1 MAIEEL
7 LGQLTLEEKCSLL
20 SGSAF
25 WYTQAVERLGIR
37 KLMLTDG
44 PHGLRKQVEN
54 ADHLGLNKS
63 VPATCFPPAAA
74 LAASWNEELIYK
86 MGEALGIE
94 CRAENVDVLLGPGAN
109 IKRSPL
115 CGRNFEYFSEDP
127 YLASRLAK
135 AHITGLQS
143 KGVGASIKHFA
154 ANNQETRR
162 LTVNAKVD
170 ERTLREIYL
179 ASFETAIKEGKPWT
193 VMCAYNRLNG
203 EFGSE
208 NKKVLNRI
216 QDLGAVIALILLVA
230 VISII
235 SPEFRTVKNF
245 LSLLRQSS
253 INGLIAFGM
262 TCVILTGGI
271 DLSVGSVLAL
281 TTAICASLIANGTP
295 VAIAMI
301 VALVLGVLFGIISGI
316 FVTKGRLQ
324 PFIATLITMTV
335 FRGLTMI
342 FMDGK
347 PISNLGDSYLLKFVG
362 KGLILNIP
370 FPVIMFILI
379 FIGFMFILERT
390 TFGRKV
396 YATGSNEKSAKL
408 AGINIDRTKIATY
421 AISGLMA
428 AMAGL
433 ILLSRLGSAQPTL
446 GDGYEL
452 DAIAAVALG
461 GVSMNGGRGRIWG
474 TFVGVLIIAVL
485 NNGLNILG
493 VSSYY
498 QDVVKGLV
506 ILIAVLSDRKR

>member
-25 WYTQAVERLGIR
+25 WYTQAVEDLGIR
-37 KLMLTDG
+37 RLMLTDG

-74 LAASWNEELIYK
+74 LAASWNEELIYE

-162 LTVNAKVD
+162 LTINAKVD

-203 EFGSE
+203 
-208 NKKVLNRI
+208 NH
-216 QDLGAVIALILLVA
+216 LVN
-230 VISII
+230 
-235 SPEFRTVKNF
+235 P
-245 LSLLRQSS
+245 
-253 INGLIAFGM
+253 
-262 TCVILTGGI
+262 
-271 DLSVGSVLAL
+271 
-281 TTAICASLIANGTP
+281 
-295 VAIAMI
+295 
-301 VALVLGVLFGIISGI
+301 
-316 FVTKGRLQ
+316 
-324 PFIATLITMTV
+324 
-335 FRGLTMI
+335 
-342 FMDGK
+342 
-347 PISNLGDSYLLKFVG
+347 
-362 KGLILNIP
+362 
-370 FPVIMFILI
+370 
-379 FIGFMFILERT
+379 
-390 TFGRKV
+390 
-396 YATGSNEKSAKL
+396 
-408 AGINIDRTKIATY
+408 
-421 AISGLMA
+421 
-428 AMAGL
+428 
-433 ILLSRLGSAQPTL
+433 
-446 GDGYEL
+446 
-452 DAIAAVALG
+452 
-461 GVSMNGGRGRIWG
+461 W
-474 TFVGVLIIAVL
+474 
-485 NNGLNILG
+485 
-493 VSSYY
+493 
-498 QDVVKGLV
+498 
-506 ILIAVLSDRKR
+506 